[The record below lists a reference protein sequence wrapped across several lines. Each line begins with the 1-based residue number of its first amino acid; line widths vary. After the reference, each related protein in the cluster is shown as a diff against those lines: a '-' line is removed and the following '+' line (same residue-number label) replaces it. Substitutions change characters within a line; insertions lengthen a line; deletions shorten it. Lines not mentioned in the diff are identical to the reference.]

1 MDHAENTT
9 KPSIHAERAYAL
21 ILSGVAECDTA
32 LEQRLLL
39 DSLVCQCAVFTR
51 ILSGEQEFFDLLERL
66 KYIDLN
72 RADGLLPQQN
82 H

>member
-1 MDHAENTT
+1 MDHAENAT

-21 ILSGVAECDTA
+21 ILSGFIECSTA

-39 DSLVCQCAVFTR
+39 DSLVCQCAAFTR

-66 KYIDLN
+66 KYIDCSH
-72 RADGLLPQQN
+72 ADWLLPRQN

>member
-1 MDHAENTT
+1 MDHSDNTIR
-9 KPSIHAERAYAL
+9 PSIHAERAYAL
-21 ILSGVAECDTA
+21 ILSGVAECNTA

-51 ILSGEQEFFDLLERL
+51 MLSGEQAFFDLLERL
-66 KYIDLN
+66 KYIDPDSPN
-72 RADGLLPQQN
+72 GFLPEQS

>member
-1 MDHAENTT
+1 MDHSGSNKKT
-9 KPSIHAERAYAL
+9 SIHAQRAYSL
-21 ILSGVAECDTA
+21 ILSGVAECNTA

-39 DSLVCQCAVFTR
+39 DSLVCQCAAFTR

-66 KYIDLN
+66 KYIDLDSSN
-72 RADGLLPQQN
+72 GFLPKQS